1 MSQAHQV
8 YFFGYF
14 DTSPRIGITRNEH
27 IHLVDLQIKRLQI
40 FRKISF
46 YLYALVR
53 IILQILQILYL
64 FAFKHKN
71 FEFVLI
77 QVFFLLFKNPP
88 SIPNLLALW
97 LASFIGKYKIYIDFH
112 NYGYTILTLN
122 IKNHLIIK
130 LAKKYEQILGRKANK
145 AFCVSDKMKEDLKN
159 NWGI

>member
-1 MSQAHQV
+1 MKKAAVFVYGDIGRSPRMQNHAEQLSETHDV

-27 IHLVDLQIKRLQI
+27 IHLVDLQIKRLQN

-46 YLYALVR
+46 YLYAMVR

-77 QVFFLLFKNPP
+77 QVLFLSKKKNPP
-88 SIPNLLALW
+88 SIPNLFAIW
-97 LASFIGKYKIYIDFH
+97 LASFIGKYQIYIDFH
-112 NYGYTILTLN
+112 NYGYTILNLSV
-122 IKNHLIIK
+122 KNNLIIK
-130 LAKKYEQILGRKANK
+130 LAKAY
-145 AFCVSDKMKEDLKN
+145 
-159 NWGI
+159 